1 MAQKATIYKVEL
13 SVSDMDRF
21 YYEIHKL
28 TVAKHLSANMS
39 NQTVSL
45 RGGSVQQDFYN
56 KQWEEIVRNWMA
68 IPITL
73 VLLLVV
79 QSAYAWGS
87 EVFSLSNIYS
97 VSVTL
102 AEGAKDG

>member
-13 SVSDMDRF
+13 SVSDMDRY

-39 NQTVSL
+39 NQTISL
-45 RGGSVQQDFYN
+45 RGGSVQQDFYK
-56 KQWEEIVRNWMA
+56 KQWQEIVKNWMV
-68 IPITL
+68 IPMTL
-73 VLLLVV
+73 VLLLIV
-79 QSAYAWGS
+79 QSAQVWGS
-87 EVFSLSNIYS
+87 EVFSISNIYS

-102 AEGAKDG
+102 AEGTEDG

>member
-1 MAQKATIYKVEL
+1 
-13 SVSDMDRF
+13 
-21 YYEIHKL
+21 
-28 TVAKHLSANMS
+28 
-39 NQTVSL
+39 
-45 RGGSVQQDFYN
+45 
-56 KQWEEIVRNWMA
+56 MA

>member
-1 MAQKATIYKVEL
+1 MAQKATIYKLEL
-13 SVSDMDRF
+13 SVFDMDRY

-45 RGGSVQQDFYN
+45 RGGSVQQNFYN
-56 KQWEEIVRNWMA
+56 KQQEEIVKNQMA
-68 IPITL
+68 ILITL
-73 VLLLVV
+73 MLLFVV

-87 EVFSLSNIYS
+87 EVFNLSNIYS